1 MIPPANGILLIAE
14 PFLKDPNFIRS
25 VTLLCKYDTTDGAVG
40 FVINKPH
47 QQKLGEFLPEMA
59 AFDLPIFIGGPVQTD
74 TLHFLHKYPE
84 HFPEAPEIS
93 EGIYWGGDFEL
104 TKSLI
109 NDGSIKKDNIRFF
122 LGYTGWEA
130 SQLESEMQLNSWII
144 TENLYKNKILGK
156 ATADFWKEK
165 ILELGG
171 EYIIWSNAPENPLL
185 N

>member
-47 QQKLGEFLPEMA
+47 QQKLGEMLPEMA
-59 AFDLPIFIGGPVQTD
+59 AFDLPIFIGGPVQMD

-84 HFPEAPEIS
+84 YFPDAPKIS

-104 TKSLI
+104 LKTLIKSGTILTSGI
-109 NDGSIKKDNIRFF
+109 RLYLGYSGWDAGQLEEEIEEKSWLTVAANTQILFNTAADDIWKCSIKL
-122 LGYTGWEA
+122 LGGKY
-130 SQLESEMQLNSWII
+130 EMMINFPTDPQLN
-144 TENLYKNKILGK
+144 
-156 ATADFWKEK
+156 
-165 ILELGG
+165 
-171 EYIIWSNAPENPLL
+171 
-185 N
+185 

>member
-47 QQKLGEFLPEMA
+47 QQKLGEMLPEMA
-59 AFDLPIFIGGPVQTD
+59 AFDLPIFIGGPVQID

-84 HFPEAPEIS
+84 HFPEAPKIS

-104 TKSLI
+104 LKTLIKSGTIETNGIRLFFGYSGWDAGQLEEEI
-109 NDGSIKKDNIRFF
+109 EEKSWLTVQANAQILFNTPADEIWKWSIKL
-122 LGYTGWEA
+122 LGGKY
-130 SQLESEMQLNSWII
+130 EMMINFPTDPQLN
-144 TENLYKNKILGK
+144 
-156 ATADFWKEK
+156 
-165 ILELGG
+165 
-171 EYIIWSNAPENPLL
+171 
-185 N
+185 